1 MGNHFQRTIAMLRFY
16 VAFPTHSMLPSS
28 LNLTPTHLQIFKFF
42 HQLLDQPTLG
52 IFWRGSLTYQV
63 LVTLCCCSFYQ
74 RFTQIFVSTSDKTVL
89 GFFYVAWQYRKEC
102 YKSVLTLQAPA
113 TQNGQ
118 THSDYCRRIVEVCL
132 IILWGWRLKSQPIFM
147 PLTSF
152 YIPIKH
158 QKTSV

>member
-1 MGNHFQRTIAMLRFY
+1 MGNHFQLTIMMFRIMQHFR
-16 VAFPTHSMLPSS
+16 PMLPSS
-28 LNLTPTHLQIFKFF
+28 LHLTPTHHQTFK
-42 HQLLDQPTLG
+42 
-52 IFWRGSLTYQV
+52 ICS
-63 LVTLCCCSFYQ
+63 CSFYQ
-74 RFTQIFVSTSDKTVL
+74 RFTQTFVSASDKTVL

-118 THSDYCRRIVEVCL
+118 THSNYCRRIVEVCL
-132 IILWGWRLKSQPIFM
+132 IILWGWRLKNQPIFM

-152 YIPIKH
+152 YTPIKH